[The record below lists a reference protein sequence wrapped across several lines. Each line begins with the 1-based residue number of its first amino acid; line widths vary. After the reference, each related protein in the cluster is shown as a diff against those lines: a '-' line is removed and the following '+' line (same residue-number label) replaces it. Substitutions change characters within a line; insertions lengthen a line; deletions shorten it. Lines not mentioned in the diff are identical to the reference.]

1 MPTLSDSDRPG
12 QLKARRDFWS
22 NYSDRFERL
31 RILLSQTSLDPI
43 RHELQGDIHFLE
55 NDGSDRTE
63 VCIFDFGEWLVVEFF
78 RGRGSE
84 TRLLENNLRNQQ
96 ILFGDSPLSV
106 KKIRC
111 LGGDKH
117 DHVYLWQFFCR
128 EWLTTRG
135 IRPNTGTE
143 TYRNPKAHQLRDRD
157 DKLEMWN
164 REVVKLE
171 QEAKYYCNRISF

>member
-1 MPTLSDSDRPG
+1 M
-12 QLKARRDFWS
+12 
-22 NYSDRFERL
+22 
-31 RILLSQTSLDPI
+31 
-43 RHELQGDIHFLE
+43 
-55 NDGSDRTE
+55 
-63 VCIFDFGEWLVVEFF
+63 VVEFF

-128 EWLTTRG
+128 QWLTTSG
-135 IRPNTGTE
+135 IRPNTATE
-143 TYRNPKAHQLRDRD
+143 TYRNPNADKLRERE

>member
-1 MPTLSDSDRPG
+1 M
-12 QLKARRDFWS
+12 
-22 NYSDRFERL
+22 
-31 RILLSQTSLDPI
+31 
-43 RHELQGDIHFLE
+43 
-55 NDGSDRTE
+55 
-63 VCIFDFGEWLVVEFF
+63 VVEFF

-128 EWLTTRG
+128 QWLKDKGIFPNAGTAPYNSPTTYQWQERERK
-135 IRPNTGTE
+135 IQVWNTE
-143 TYRNPKAHQLRDRD
+143 ILR
-157 DKLEMWN
+157 
-164 REVVKLE
+164 LE
-171 QEAKYYCNRISF
+171 QEAKNYCNRIGFCMT